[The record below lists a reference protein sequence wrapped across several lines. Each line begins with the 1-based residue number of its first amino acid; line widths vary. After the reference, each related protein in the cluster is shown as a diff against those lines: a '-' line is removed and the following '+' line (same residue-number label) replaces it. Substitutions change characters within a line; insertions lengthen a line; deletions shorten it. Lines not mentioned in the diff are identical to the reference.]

1 MWQEFQVVQ
10 VDAPPVQQ
18 QREGTGLRLL
28 LLQPGF
34 VSGSAEVQADQHRVA
49 IAKSAGVADEGSRE
63 EPFKGKFQRSPNHI
77 CFISDHRALII
88 DTI

>member
-34 VSGSAEVQADQHRVA
+34 VSASAEVQADQHRVA
-49 IAKSAGVADEGSRE
+49 AAKSENEADEQFWE
-63 EPFKGKFQRSPNHI
+63 EPESF
-77 CFISDHRALII
+77 
-88 DTI
+88 